1 MKKTYVLL
9 LFLIFSLTA
18 CTKNNT
24 LETKSEKTNTAET
37 ATLKGETDNAAETST
52 VTGET
57 DNTTEIATVKSV
69 IESYFEEVGNRDF
82 NISFPVE
89 INGEMFYK
97 IVVSGK
103 LNNDKTYPIDT
114 FAINPNNEKRY
125 FYSKEIAEYVQYYT
139 TPTFASK
146 TSTDGKLRIESVG
159 MYQDG
164 PSGLFA
170 LKEMRIINT
179 SNADVLW
186 SNDSYLM
193 NGFMWSEDNRFVTAT
208 YSGRQWVQTDIID
221 TKDYTVI
228 TIPDINDILKAS
240 PNAAKPSDNVPMPI
254 FQVVNWVTPS
264 VILIHFEWSAE
275 NDISV
280 LGEYEYNLNGKKMDI
295 KKIESIPFG

>member
-1 MKKTYVLL
+1 MKKNYVLL
-9 LFLIFSLTA
+9 LILIILLTA
-18 CTKNNT
+18 CTKNIT
-24 LETKSEKTNTAET
+24 FETESEKANTAET
-37 ATLKGETDNAAETST
+37 QALKGESDNATETST
-52 VTGET
+52 VNEET
-57 DNTTEIATVKSV
+57 DKAAEIAAVKSV

-82 NISFPVE
+82 DISFPVE
-89 INGEMFYK
+89 INGEKFYK

-103 LNNDKTYPIDT
+103 LNNNETYPIDT

-125 FYSKEIAEYVQYYT
+125 FYRKETAEYVQYYT
-139 TPTFASK
+139 TPTFAAK
-146 TSTDGKLRIESVG
+146 TSSDGKLRIESVG

-193 NGFMWSEDNRFVTAT
+193 NGFMWSEDNRFVAAT
-208 YSGRQWVQTDIID
+208 YSGRQWVKTDIID
-221 TKDYTVI
+221 TKDYSVI
-228 TIPDINDILKAS
+228 TIPDINDILKDC
-240 PNAAKPSDNVPMPI
+240 PNAEKPSDNVPMPI
-254 FQVVNWVTPS
+254 FQAVNWVTSS

-280 LGEYEYNLNGKKMDI
+280 LGEYEFNLDSGKMDI
-295 KKIESIPFG
+295 KKIESIRYD